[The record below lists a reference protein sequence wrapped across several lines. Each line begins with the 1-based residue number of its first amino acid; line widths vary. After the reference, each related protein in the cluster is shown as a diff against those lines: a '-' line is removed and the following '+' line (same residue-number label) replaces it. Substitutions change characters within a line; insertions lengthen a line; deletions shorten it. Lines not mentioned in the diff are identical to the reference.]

1 MAVSMNIIDELQWRA
16 LTHQC
21 TDLAAVTKELESS
34 TVLYAGFDPT
44 SDSLHNGEEWRA
56 RNGASRARNGSEE
69 WGQPAIYG
77 DGLVF
82 SLSYPQ

>member
-16 LTHQC
+16 LIHQC

-34 TVLYAGFDPT
+34 TVLYEGFD
-44 SDSLHNGEEWRA
+44 RI
-56 RNGASRARNGSEE
+56 EE